1 MATGF
6 KYALSHSRLSDYQQ
20 CPRKF
25 KLKYIDKAANFQE
38 DDKDKS
44 PHLVRGGNVHK
55 ALENYV
61 IKLKSGQEGIPPSS
75 LPEVESTKPL
85 INNYVAAFGLQNVH
99 PEQQV
104 SVNKDWKQ
112 VEWFDRE
119 SYFRAIFDFI
129 ALKYEGE
136 NVTLVDIVDWK
147 TGKFKDYSADQPGQL
162 ELSAAIAFNMWPHA
176 DKVRTRYVYVDHKKT
191 ITREFDR
198 KTDAEFL
205 TLHYIKEHKKVNE
218 DNEFVPAAN
227 EFCKYC
233 AATKLQCPMSRKL

>member
-1 MATGF
+1 MADGF
-6 KYALSHSRLSDYQQ
+6 KYALSWSRLSDYQQ

-25 KLKYIDKAANFQE
+25 KLKYIDKAENFQE
-38 DDKDKS
+38 KDADKS

-61 IKLKSGQEGIPPSS
+61 IKLTAGQEGIPESS

-85 INNYVAAFGLQNVH
+85 IQNYAKAFGLTNIH

-112 VEWFDRE
+112 VEWFDRQ
-119 SYFRAIFDFI
+119 SYYRAIFDFI
-129 ALKYEGE
+129 ALKHE
-136 NVTLVDIVDWK
+136 NGIVTYVDIVDWK

-162 ELSAAIAFNMWPHA
+162 ELSAAIAMNMWPTA
-176 DKVRTRYVYVDHKKT
+176 KEVCTRYVYVDHKKT
-191 ITREFDR
+191 ITRKFSEEHD
-198 KTDAEFL
+198 KQYL
-205 TLHYIKEHKKVNE
+205 TMHFVKEHNTVNNDE
-218 DNEFVPAAN
+218 QFNPAQN

-233 AATKLQCPMSRKL
+233 QATKLQCQFSRKL

>member
-6 KYALSHSRLSDYQQ
+6 KYALSWSRLSDYQQ

-25 KLKYIDKAANFQE
+25 KLKYIDKAENFQE
-38 DDKDKS
+38 KDADKS

-61 IKLKSGQEGIPPSS
+61 IKLKAGQQGIPVSS

-85 INNYVAAFGLQNVH
+85 IGNFVQAFGIDNIH

-104 SVNKDWKQ
+104 SVNINWNQ

-119 SYFRAIFDFI
+119 SYYRAIFDFI
-129 ALKYEGE
+129 ALKYQDT
-136 NVTLVDIVDWK
+136 VVSYVDITDWK

-162 ELSAAIAFNMWPHA
+162 ELSAAIALNMWPQA
-176 DKVRTRYVYVDHKKT
+176 EEVATRYVYVDHKKA
-191 ITREFDR
+191 ITRKFTAKDDKEY
-198 KTDAEFL
+198 L
-205 TLHYIKEHKKVNE
+205 TMHFVKEHRKVNE
-218 DNEFVPAAN
+218 DNNFDPAQN

-233 AATKLQCPMSRKL
+233 QATKLQCQFSRKL